1 VKTPLRFLG
10 LGELSLAVIGL
21 VWAELRSIEI
31 PYRIEPRDIGLA
43 VLAAAVFS
51 IVNLTLYH
59 FGRRFRRPRA
69 VYDFIENELFPIFR
83 RCTTSNLLILL
94 VLVGLG
100 EELLFRGVLQQEIGL
115 IGASVIFGILHG
127 PSRMLWPLA
136 VWAAAMGAG
145 LGWLYAASGNLV
157 VPALAHALYD
167 GVAIAYARRIDASK
181 QREDEY
187 EHDVCEDGSAR

>member
-1 VKTPLRFLG
+1 VKAPLRFLA

-31 PYRIEPRDIGLA
+31 PYRIDARGIGLA
-43 VLAAAVFS
+43 VLAAVVFS
-51 IVNLTLYH
+51 VVNITLYH
-59 FGRRFRRPRA
+59 LGRRFRRPAA
-69 VYDFIENELFPIFR
+69 VYEFIENELFPIFR

-127 PSRMLWPLA
+127 PSRTLWPLA
-136 VWAAAMGAG
+136 LWAAAMGAC
-145 LGWLYAASGNLV
+145 LGWLYEASGNLV
-157 VPALAHALYD
+157 VPALAHAVYD
-167 GVAIAYARRIDASK
+167 GAAIAYARHVDASK
-181 QREDEY
+181 QRM
-187 EHDVCEDGSAR
+187 